1 MLELRYLKATVKGQ
15 LLHDVEQ
22 MTFDGVSREV
32 EPLRYFLVA
41 ETVGGENND
50 FALTVR
56 ESRRAEAFS
65 FHNPGGQAHKVRKD

>member
-41 ETVGGENND
+41 ETVGDENND

-65 FHNPGGQAHKVRKD
+65 FHNPGGQAHKMRKD